1 MLFSHILDS
10 YPQVYPHKNLTVDN
24 YIFIGGGMWRIVGN
38 GASISGG
45 FVMSKPQYIDISK
58 FAGLYPI

>member
-1 MLFSHILDS
+1 
-10 YPQVYPHKNLTVDN
+10 VYKYN
-24 YIFIGGGMWRIVGN
+24 IIGGGKWRIVGN
-38 GASISGG
+38 GASISRG